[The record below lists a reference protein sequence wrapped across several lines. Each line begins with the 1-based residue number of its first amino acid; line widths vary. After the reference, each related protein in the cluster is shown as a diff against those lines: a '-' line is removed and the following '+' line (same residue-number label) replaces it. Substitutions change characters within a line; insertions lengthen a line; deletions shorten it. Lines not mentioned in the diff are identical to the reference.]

1 MCFAGEEMGITI
13 CIGDI
18 HGYIDKLERVW
29 MNLEHELRES
39 FDDSTVIFLGD
50 YCDRGPD
57 TAKVIDFLVSLP
69 ERYPSQKHVFLCGN
83 HDFAFS
89 AFLRLLPPPPD
100 GFSLSDTWKEYQ
112 KNEEREGWWS
122 GEGYEEMHIQGRRW
136 AGNIRDRYN
145 VKKGMDYK
153 GSIYDAAPTFESY
166 GVPHGDGGLMKA
178 VPEKHRKFLQ
188 DLVWVHEEEE
198 VDTGDPEMSRTKLIA
213 VHAGL
218 EITKSVEEQL
228 KVLYDRDVTFPRVEA
243 LSGRKNVWEIPIE
256 LLEKRII
263 LVSGHHGTLHVD
275 KHRLILDEG
284 GGLEQLPIAALVF
297 PSRRIVRDTDSHI

>member
-1 MCFAGEEMGITI
+1 VLTI
-13 CIGDI
+13 FIGDI
-18 HGYIDKLERVW
+18 HGYMDKLERVW
-29 MNLEHELRES
+29 LNLQHELRES
-39 FDDSTVIFLGD
+39 FEDSTVIFLGD

-69 ERYPSQKHVFLCGN
+69 ELHPSQKHVFLCGN
-83 HDFAFS
+83 HDFAFA

-100 GFSLSDTWKEYQ
+100 SFSLSDTWKEFY

-136 AGNIRDRYN
+136 AGHIRDRYN

-166 GVPHGDGGLMKA
+166 GVAHGDGGLIKA
-178 VPEKHRKFLQ
+178 VPEKHKKFLQ
-188 DLVWVHEEEE
+188 DLVWVHEEQE
-198 VDTGDPEMSRTKLIA
+198 VDTSDPEMSRTKLIA

-228 KVLYDRDVTFPRVEA
+228 KVLYNRDVTFPRVEA

-256 LLEKRII
+256 LSEKRII
-263 LVSGHHGTLHVD
+263 LVSGHHGTLHMD
-275 KHRLILDEG
+275 KHRLIIDEG
-284 GGLEQLPIAALVF
+284 GGLEHLPIAALVF
-297 PSRRIVRDTDSHI
+297 PSRTIVRDTDSHI

>member
-1 MCFAGEEMGITI
+1 MVLTI

-18 HGYIDKLERVW
+18 HGYMDKLERVW
-29 MNLEHELRES
+29 LNLQHELRES
-39 FDDSTVIFLGD
+39 FEDSTVIFLGD

-69 ERYPSQKHVFLCGN
+69 ELHPSQKHVFLCGN
-83 HDFAFS
+83 HDFAFA

-100 GFSLSDTWKEYQ
+100 SFSLSDTWKEFY

-136 AGNIRDRYN
+136 AGHIRDRYN

-166 GVPHGDGGLMKA
+166 GVAHGDGGLIKA
-178 VPEKHRKFLQ
+178 VPEKHKKFLQ
-188 DLVWVHEEEE
+188 DLVWVHEEE
-198 VDTGDPEMSRTKLIA
+198 VDTSDPEMSRTKLIA

-228 KVLYDRDVTFPRVEA
+228 NVLYNRDVTFPRVEA

-256 LLEKRII
+256 LSEKRII
-263 LVSGHHGTLHVD
+263 LVSGHHGTLHMD
-275 KHRLILDEG
+275 KHRLIIDEG
-284 GGLEQLPIAALVF
+284 GGLEHLPIAALVF
-297 PSRRIVRDTDSHI
+297 PSRTIVRDTDSHI

>member
-1 MCFAGEEMGITI
+1 MVLTI
-13 CIGDI
+13 FIGDI
-18 HGYIDKLERVW
+18 HGYMDKLERVW
-29 MNLEHELRES
+29 LNLQHELRES
-39 FDDSTVIFLGD
+39 FEDSTVIFLGD

-69 ERYPSQKHVFLCGN
+69 ELHPSQKHVFLCGN
-83 HDFAFS
+83 HDFAFA

-100 GFSLSDTWKEYQ
+100 SFSLSDTWKEFY

-136 AGNIRDRYN
+136 AGHIRDRYN

-166 GVPHGDGGLMKA
+166 GVAHGDGGLIKA
-178 VPEKHRKFLQ
+178 VPEKHKKFLQ
-188 DLVWVHEEEE
+188 DLVWVHEEE
-198 VDTGDPEMSRTKLIA
+198 VDTSDPEMSRTKLIA

-228 KVLYDRDVTFPRVEA
+228 KVLYNRDVTFPRVEA

-256 LLEKRII
+256 LSEKRII
-263 LVSGHHGTLHVD
+263 LVSGHHGTLHMD
-275 KHRLILDEG
+275 KHRLIIDEG
-284 GGLEQLPIAALVF
+284 GGLEHLPIAALVF
-297 PSRRIVRDTDSHI
+297 PSRTIVRDTDSHI